1 MFILG
6 FIFLFN
12 MEISKIKSTF
22 ELTKTLTNKS
32 SVLIPL
38 LAKKLRISDV
48 ELMQLIEENSKLFFT
63 EPLYSYK
70 KVIKK
75 SRLWPNSKQ
84 TYSYTDYEKSK
95 NLGLA
100 ISEVYLKAE
109 DNYRTDEWLQK
120 QINEKKKY
128 IHVCESD
135 NYGYIQGY
143 YLNKDEED
151 DKYRTHLWRNTLE
164 KLTWLKDNNYIG
176 ETSFVYG
183 GFGDSY
189 TSKYPYGI
197 SLGAIEELKK
207 LGWTFN
213 EFKPLSQ

>member
-1 MFILG
+1 
-6 FIFLFN
+6 
-12 MEISKIKSTF
+12 MEIKKIKETF
-22 ELTKTLTNKS
+22 ELTQKLTDRKS
-32 SVLIPL
+32 ILIPI
-38 LAKKLRISDV
+38 LAKKLRMSDI
-48 ELMQLIEENSKLFFT
+48 ELMSFINNNPKLFVTQPTF
-63 EPLYSYK
+63 SYK
-70 KVIKK
+70 KVTKK
-75 SRLWPNSKQ
+75 SSLWGGKE
-84 TYSYTDYEKSK
+84 TFKWVDYEKNK
-95 NLGLA
+95 NLGLGV
-100 ISEVYLKAE
+100 SNVYIKPE
-109 DNYRTDEWLQK
+109 DNYRTEEWLQV
-120 QINEKKKY
+120 QILEQSKY
-128 IHVCESD
+128 LHITESD